1 MKELTFLTT
10 GQGGPSGF
18 DADLLSGNLQNM
30 VPNFSRARTSIRD
43 LINLLTTSSQQ
54 ATAPTQ
60 SQLDSLQ
67 FAINPGLNAPFF
79 ANFPAEFNERQI
91 RGLLNA
97 PEGDINRLLEFYG
110 IQR

>member
-1 MKELTFLTT
+1 MALEDLPIDRISNEFNTRRRLSPPNI
-10 GQGGPSGF
+10 GIGPTI
-18 DADLLSGNLQNM
+18 Q
-30 VPNFSRARTSIRD
+30 D
-43 LINLLTTSSQQ
+43 LINLFSTGSQQ
-54 ATAPTQ
+54 AVAPTQ

-79 ANFPAEFNERQI
+79 VNFTAEFNERQI
-91 RGLLNA
+91 RELLNA

>member
-1 MKELTFLTT
+1 MTT